1 MNGEAMKNQIE
12 IKIRVPNQTRYLR
25 LIGNLGENMAREI
38 SGLSDDRDAFAYNI
52 NVVLT
57 EAMSNAIK
65 HANAAN
71 PDKDVTIRI
80 TVSDTEL
87 AVRVYDNGLG
97 FDPNSVPIPGLNTDC
112 LSETGRGLFIIRS
125 LMDSV
130 VYRKADGGNV
140 LEMRKSLKIKGGS
153 TAGR

>member
-1 MNGEAMKNQIE
+1 MKNEIE
-12 IKIRVPNQTRYLR
+12 IQIKVPNQTRYLR

-38 SGLSDDRDAFAYNI
+38 CRLPDERDVFAYNL

-65 HANAAN
+65 HANAAD
-71 PDKDVTIRI
+71 PDKDVTIHI
-80 TVSDTEL
+80 SISDTEL
-87 AVRVYDNGLG
+87 AILVYDSGQG
-97 FDPNSVPIPGLNTDC
+97 FDLNSVPVPVFETDRLN
-112 LSETGRGLFIIRS
+112 ETGRGIFIIRS

-140 LEMRKSLKIKGGS
+140 LEMKKALR
-153 TAGR
+153 R

>member
-1 MNGEAMKNQIE
+1 MKNEIE
-12 IKIRVPNQTRYLR
+12 IQIKVPNQTRYLR

-38 SGLSDDRDAFAYNI
+38 NGLADDGGAFAYNL

-65 HANAAN
+65 HANAAH
-71 PDKDVTIRI
+71 PDKAVTIRI
-80 TVSDTEL
+80 TVSETEL

-97 FDPNSVPIPGLNTDC
+97 FDLNSVPVPGINADY

-130 VYRKADGGNV
+130 VYRKADRGNV
-140 LEMRKSLKIKGGS
+140 LEMKKTLRLKKQ
-153 TAGR
+153 TT